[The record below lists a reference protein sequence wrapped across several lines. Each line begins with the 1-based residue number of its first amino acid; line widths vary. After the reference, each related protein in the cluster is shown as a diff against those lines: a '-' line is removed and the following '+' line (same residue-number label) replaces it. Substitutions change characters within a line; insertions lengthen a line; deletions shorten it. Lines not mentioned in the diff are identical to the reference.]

1 MKFKWERPD
10 GSVVEIGDP
19 DLIVDVLNYLGARLE
34 TAKADSRLM
43 EVAALR
49 SKYDD
54 QYGQWRWCMAHYYR
68 SQRHSLMMLI
78 KKWEAVLS
86 WWKECSEGSASEG
99 VSDLQR
105 SLLADLSDDL
115 RPKNWEEARKILDRH
130 PRFKVPTCDLET
142 AICGLIQV
150 LKSAASC
157 HDGADRLAH
166 SFFDNVIP
174 DQEELNQFDSKK
186 VKFSAEIDRFIAG
199 L

>member
-1 MKFKWERPD
+1 MASRYRSQHPVPGAPAMKFKWERPD

-19 DLIVDVLNYLGARLE
+19 DLIVDVLNNLGSRLE
-34 TAKADSRLM
+34 TAKADGRFM

-54 QYGQWRWCMAHYYR
+54 QYGQWRWCMA
-68 SQRHSLMMLI
+68 
-78 KKWEAVLS
+78 S

>member
-19 DLIVDVLNYLGARLE
+19 DLIVDVLNNLGSRLE
-34 TAKADSRLM
+34 TAKADGRFM

-86 WWKECSEGSASEG
+86 WWKECSEG
-99 VSDLQR
+99 
-105 SLLADLSDDL
+105 
-115 RPKNWEEARKILDRH
+115 
-130 PRFKVPTCDLET
+130 
-142 AICGLIQV
+142 
-150 LKSAASC
+150 
-157 HDGADRLAH
+157 
-166 SFFDNVIP
+166 
-174 DQEELNQFDSKK
+174 
-186 VKFSAEIDRFIAG
+186 
-199 L
+199 